1 MLERLSSCSEIL
13 PNKVDRRCSGSS
25 PLTVGTRLLAVGV
38 VAVFLTSAQVWCLNI
53 GPKQQTASQPDRS
66 GVREQRPASEQSTQL
81 AQHLSQGE
89 SHGNAWIIH
98 TDLGVFVATLLLA
111 GFTFVHVRHFRRLVE
126 RIERI
131 YELQSTPRIV
141 ASLIDDEGHVP
152 RIRVQNIGQVP
163 LVVVGLRFQLLQ
175 FGSMIED
182 PPSQDVSEIRYS
194 WMVPGETRMID
205 RPLLRRLWT
214 DGSARSVTIECSY
227 LVPQFCDPWSKVG
240 RYNFP
245 GFRSCAA
252 LGSPHSRMPS

>member
-1 MLERLSSCSEIL
+1 MR
-13 PNKVDRRCSGSS
+13 
-25 PLTVGTRLLAVGV
+25 
-38 VAVFLTSAQVWCLNI
+38 
-53 GPKQQTASQPDRS
+53 
-66 GVREQRPASEQSTQL
+66 
-81 AQHLSQGE
+81 E

-141 ASLIDDEGHVP
+141 ASLIDDEGHAP

-240 RYNFP
+240 RTSQASDPALHSARRIPECRLSLLLEFSLSHCRGRNFQAFTRFP
-245 GFRSCAA
+245 KRMAKRIRLPPNESARATREFSGRSKTTVRPLVHDSCCH
-252 LGSPHSRMPS
+252 LL